1 MTNAV
6 GVTRLGHVNI
16 VVPDHNAAVEHWRR
30 LFDAEFFLFMYVP
43 EQATANNLAVIGDT
57 CIELFAPWDEQSML
71 GRTLT
76 RRGPGLFAIE
86 FTVRDYDQAERAI
99 TDRGL
104 RVTHADH
111 GAYFWVHPADLG
123 GIAMEF
129 CPAHFQDDPRESPGW
144 STDRWAKGPL
154 GITGLRSVSLNVTE
168 SAEVIAGRLGELLGA
183 EVKDA
188 GIAGDREFTEVRIAG
203 DTYRLLSPPAS
214 ATTGGPVGGTG
225 RGGVASID
233 FAVADLAAVR
243 RWARAVGVPVV
254 TVNEGRLAL
263 PGQLN
268 LGTRVEFVQD

>member
-16 VVPDHNAAVEHWRR
+16 VVPEHNAAVEHWRR
-30 LFDAEFFLFMYVP
+30 LFDAEFFLFMYVL
-43 EQATANNLAVIGDT
+43 EEATVNSLAVIGET
-57 CIELFAPWDEQSML
+57 CIELFAPWDAQSML
-71 GRTLT
+71 GRTLA

-86 FTVRDYDQAERAI
+86 FTVKDYDQAETAI
-99 TDRGL
+99 RDQGL
-104 RVTHADH
+104 RVTSADH
-111 GAYFWVHPADLG
+111 GAYLWVHPADLG
-123 GIAMEF
+123 GISVEF
-129 CPAHFQDDPRESPGW
+129 SPAHFRDDPRDSPGW
-144 STDRWAKGPL
+144 STNRWAKGPL

-168 SAEVIAGRLGELLGA
+168 PAEVVAGRLSELLGA

-188 GIAGDREFTEVRIAG
+188 GNAGNREFTEVRIAG
-203 DTYRLLSPPAS
+203 AAYRLLSPPA
-214 ATTGGPVGGTG
+214 TGTAGGTA

-233 FAVADLAAVR
+233 FAVADLADVR

-254 TVNEGRLAL
+254 SVDEGRLAL

>member
-1 MTNAV
+1 MLMTNAV

-16 VVPDHNAAVEHWRR
+16 VASDHNAAVEHWRR

-43 EQATANNLAVIGDT
+43 EQATVNNLAVIGDT
-57 CIELFAPWDEQSML
+57 CVELFAPWDPQSVL

-76 RRGPGLFAIE
+76 RRGPGLFAVE
-86 FTVRDYDQAERAI
+86 FTVRDYDQAETAI

-104 RVTHADH
+104 RVTHADR

-129 CPAHFQDDPRESPGW
+129 CPAHFADDPRESPGW

-154 GITGLRSVSLNVTE
+154 GITGLRSISLDVTE
-168 SAEVIAGRLGELLGA
+168 PAEVVAGRLGELLGA
-183 EVKDA
+183 EVEDA
-188 GIAGDREFTEVRIAG
+188 GNVGDREFTEVRIAG
-203 DTYRLLSPPAS
+203 DSYRLLSPPAHG
-214 ATTGGPVGGTG
+214 AA

-233 FAVADLAAVR
+233 FAVADLADVR

-254 TVNEGRLAL
+254 TVAEGRLAL
-263 PGQLN
+263 PEQLN

>member
-1 MTNAV
+1 MRMTNAV

-16 VVPDHNAAVEHWRR
+16 VVPGHNAAVEHWRR

-43 EQATANNLAVIGDT
+43 EQATVNSLAVIGDT
-57 CIELFAPWDEQSML
+57 CVELFAPWDAQSML
-71 GRTLT
+71 GRTLD

-104 RVTHADH
+104 RVTQADR

-129 CPAHFQDDPRESPGW
+129 CPAHFAGDPRQSADW
-144 STDRWAKGPL
+144 SVERWAKGPL

-168 SAEVIAGRLGELLGA
+168 PAEVVAGRLGELLGA
-183 EVKDA
+183 KVTKA
-188 GIAGDREFTEVRIAG
+188 GKAGNQEFTEVRIADG
-203 DTYRLLSPPAS
+203 SYRLLSPPAS
-214 ATTGGPVGGTG
+214 GAA

-233 FAVADLAAVR
+233 FAVADLADVR

-254 TVNEGRLAL
+254 AAGEGRLAL
-263 PGQLN
+263 PEQLN